1 MSHTGTAGL
10 PNPENR
16 SCPGSLKKVRG
27 PEGGGVADRT
37 RAIGPGRPEMGTGRA

>member
-16 SCPGSLKKVRG
+16 SCPGFSE
-27 PEGGGVADRT
+27 EGKGVALHAVT
-37 RAIGPGRPEMGTGRA
+37 LALA